1 MNPLTVTAR
10 SRAARERVARI
21 RGVWP
26 DVTVRWNRDQTEAL
40 VLREA
45 GRETYLVVVTPDG
58 ARSLYVDHVPPDS
71 PQWHQSWGYVE
82 D

>member
-21 RGVWP
+21 REVWP

-40 VLREA
+40 VLRA
-45 GRETYLVVVTPDG
+45 VDWETYLVVVTPDG
-58 ARSLYVDHVPPDS
+58 ARSLYVDHVPADS
-71 PQWHQSWGYVE
+71 PQWQQGWGYVE